1 MTEILF
7 GNEIP
12 WIWSIWCF
20 IRTCHWFLGN
30 ASFFDD
36 FIILS
41 VDMALLNL
49 AVYKNF
55 IFSFYLKQRRIST
68 NINCVDELCRR
79 MSVSR
84 VFFASHTLCV
94 PIKMFESTFS
104 FIYFLST
111 VNSYFCTLNTIYTF
125 GEINFRA
132 KQLFIYRRF
141 KMRTKSIPYGWYS
154 HIQIVIGYDMILLF
168 VCSKKIPP

>member
-1 MTEILF
+1 MIKWFNTVGTCVSCDVLLLLFISCQIIFEVHDIKHMTEILF

-49 AVYKNF
+49 AVYKIF

-68 NINCVDELCRR
+68 NINCVLMNCVEECQLAE
-79 MSVSR
+79 
-84 VFFASHTLCV
+84 FFLQVTPCA
-94 PIKMFESTFS
+94 
-104 FIYFLST
+104 Y
-111 VNSYFCTLNTIYTF
+111 
-125 GEINFRA
+125 
-132 KQLFIYRRF
+132 Q
-141 KMRTKSIPYGWYS
+141 
-154 HIQIVIGYDMILLF
+154 
-168 VCSKKIPP
+168 

>member
-1 MTEILF
+1 MIKWFNTVGTCVSCDVLLLLFISCQIIFEVHDIKHMTEILF

-41 VDMALLNL
+41 VDMALLIL
-49 AVYKNF
+49 AVYKIF

-84 VFFASHTLCV
+84 VFFLQVTPCA
-94 PIKMFESTFS
+94 
-104 FIYFLST
+104 Y
-111 VNSYFCTLNTIYTF
+111 
-125 GEINFRA
+125 
-132 KQLFIYRRF
+132 Q
-141 KMRTKSIPYGWYS
+141 
-154 HIQIVIGYDMILLF
+154 
-168 VCSKKIPP
+168 